1 MIMKKILLS
10 MLTASFALG
19 ASGEVF
25 SPGGVSFDFSRFKN
39 EPDISVNKKDNVLR
53 NGNFEEGVINF
64 SAPQPKGR
72 WRNGVNVH
80 GRSPNTPLIKKIC
93 SCKVV
98 SKGSAEGKYAL
109 CLNTPGEV
117 VKLAPKMV
125 ISNRLVQEITIPETK
140 EDTVWTLSF
149 KSRGHHLPSH
159 GTSALVILYAPLKK
173 VQGKKGYRLAPAE
186 GYKSRF
192 FTLRSEWSSARV
204 SIKAPAGTAGFYIC
218 PALYGAGTAYL
229 DDMTLTPSP
238 KNQETAVRVSPQG
251 FMDNL
256 YAVGEGLPAMINF
269 AFAADKAPERKD
281 LFLEVTLPAGFQA
294 LGTREFVPLTSRKKN
309 PDGTTQVMISLK
321 YLPPTAFTRKF
332 FKMHAA
338 VLVVKA
344 PGLKAGTKRYPLRYR
359 LVKGAWKGK
368 EQCLD
373 LQIIPALYGKRP
385 AKFRSA
391 AMMGMEFR
399 FKGEMAKQAALFYGA
414 SGFSCVHG
422 AQTDLAAELKKLGI
436 IRYRGHYYICNGFR
450 IGKGERPESAEFK
463 LADGK
468 AYPRK
473 ICPVEVYREGPF
485 FKSNVVKLIED
496 LIVKEDAAEHIMT
509 NWEPYYLNSKG
520 CFCLRC
526 REEFIKWA
534 KGDPSAAEITA
545 AWPKE
550 TLQRHGSRW
559 AAFRSWQHGRL
570 MVTLEKTTRAAGAR
584 AGKESHF
591 IPEVSWS
598 SMTPQMNFWAKQ
610 YNVTDYISE
619 LPWLEPWGPYTYWRW
634 DTPYSYYPA
643 PHLTSWLAAEQVREF
658 ARSKSLPGKMPK
670 LIAFPHG
677 RMGDTTIS
685 QPEGIAFEMLSFFLQ
700 KWQGAFLFTFP
711 GGYDYRYWRNC
722 AKANTLIAEHE
733 EIVGCGKDVSAAVKI
748 LPRSPYPE
756 NPDFA
761 PDWAEPANGEGKL
774 PGLHKL
780 KIFQHRAFLHKGE
793 YLVAVGNFWKKGE
806 LFFTLQLKAPGKGKW
821 HVSAGK
827 YDLGA
832 FSPQELEKGILLQ
845 GGALRWQ
852 FICLSPQKKKDLIP
866 FDQGQM
872 KALFRKRLPAIRRA
886 AAAEEKLHRS
896 RQAAA
901 TVDLSRVKSV
911 SVKGIKA
918 VPAGETVV
926 ITAERCKVVVD
937 LKQGGRITELQSRG
951 ESLAAVKGK
960 GWFAVPGVW
969 YPRNTT
975 FMLNAPMELRQLK
988 ALPGGVRLELYRKLT
1003 PMDQKNMSG
1012 AGMVIRYDFLPEKI
1026 IVAGKIINETDDAL
1040 EYAFRFHSMPGV
1052 LGRRGDV
1059 TGGVSWEDGVRFR
1072 RGFLV
1077 HLYHYGAL
1085 DPLMT
1090 GKEFNIS
1097 SGTKVMS
1104 RKLTLG
1110 APFLKSK
1117 LAVALPE
1124 NVRQV
1129 VFWDSASQENS
1140 TFEVIYDR
1148 KILHPGEEA
1157 EYTMSVAIK

>member
-1 MIMKKILLS
+1 MMNKFLFSTLI
-10 MLTASFALG
+10 ASLAVG

-25 SPGGVSFDFSRFKN
+25 SPGGVSFDFSSFRN
-39 EPDISVNKKDNVLR
+39 EPVISADKKNNVLR
-53 NGNFEEGVINF
+53 NGNFEEGMINF
-64 SAPQPKGR
+64 SAPRKNGQ

-80 GRSPNTPLIKKIC
+80 GKSPNALQIKKMC

-98 SKGSAEGKYAL
+98 SKGVAEGKYAL
-109 CLNTPGEV
+109 CLDTPGEV

-125 ISNRLVQEITIPETK
+125 ISNRLVQEIAIPETK
-140 EDTVWTLSF
+140 EETVWELSF
-149 KSRGHHLPSH
+149 KSRGKHLPSH
-159 GTSALVILYAPLKK
+159 GTSALVILYAPLKR
-173 VQGKKGYRLAPAE
+173 VAMKKGSRLAPAE
-186 GYKSRF
+186 GYKSRT
-192 FTLRSEWSSARV
+192 FTLRPEWSTAKV

-218 PALYGAGTAYL
+218 PSLYGAGTAWL
-229 DDMTLTPSP
+229 DDIALTPAQ
-238 KNQETAVRVSPQG
+238 KDRETEVRVSPQG

-269 AFAADKAPERKD
+269 AFAADKAPARKD

-294 LGTREFVPLTSRKKN
+294 LGTREFVPLTSRQKN
-309 PDGTTQVMISLK
+309 PDGTTSVRISLK
-321 YLPPTAFTRKF
+321 NLPPTAFTRKF

-344 PGLKAGTKRYPLRYR
+344 PGLKAGNKRYPLRYR

-368 EQCLD
+368 EQSLD
-373 LQIIPALYGKRP
+373 LQIIPAHYGKRP
-385 AKFRSA
+385 AGFRSA

-399 FKGEMAKQAALFYGA
+399 FKGAMAKTAAQFYQA

-422 AQTDLAAELKKLGI
+422 AQEDLAAELKKLGI
-436 IRYRGHYYICNGFR
+436 VRYRGHYYICNGFR
-450 IGKGERPESAEFK
+450 IGKGARPESAEFK

-473 ICPVEVYREGPF
+473 ICPVEVYREGAF

-526 REEFIKWA
+526 RDEFIQWA
-534 KGDPSAAEITA
+534 KGEPSAAEITA

-550 TLQRHGSRW
+550 TLQRHGNRW

-570 MVTLEKTTRAAGAR
+570 MVTLEKATRAAGR
-584 AGKESHF
+584 KAGKESHF

-619 LPWLEPWGPYTYWRW
+619 LPWLEPWGPYNCWRW

-658 ARSKSLPGKMPK
+658 ARSKSLPGKMPN

-685 QPEGIAFEMLSFFLQ
+685 QPEGIAFEMISFFLQ
-700 KWQGAFLFTFP
+700 KWQGTFLFTFP
-711 GGYDYRYWRNC
+711 GGYDYRYWGNC
-722 AKANTLIAEHE
+722 ARANTIIAEHE
-733 EIVGCGKDVSAAVKI
+733 ETVSNGKDVSAMVKI

-761 PDWAEPANGEGKL
+761 PDWAEPAPGDGRL

-780 KIFQHRAFLHKGE
+780 KIFQHRAFFHKGE
-793 YLVAVGNFWKKGE
+793 YLVAVGNFWKRGE
-806 LFFTLQLKAPGKGKW
+806 LFFDLKVKVPGKGKW

-827 YDLGA
+827 YDLGT
-832 FSPQELEKGILLQ
+832 FSAQELEKGILLQ
-845 GGALRWQ
+845 AGALRWQ
-852 FICLSPQKKKDLIP
+852 FIRISPRKGKALTP
-866 FDQGQM
+866 FTQSQM
-872 KALFRKRLPAIRRA
+872 KALFKKRLPAVKRA

-901 TVDLSRVKSV
+901 TVDLNGVKSV
-911 SVKGIKA
+911 SANGVKA
-918 VPAGETVV
+918 VPGGKTVV
-926 ITAERCKVVVD
+926 VTTAHCKVVVD
-937 LKQGGRITELQSRG
+937 LKQGGRITELQRRG
-951 ESLAAVKGK
+951 EDLAAVKGK

-969 YPRNTT
+969 YPRKST

-988 ALPGGVRLELYRKLT
+988 AVSGGIRLELYRKLT
-1003 PMDQKNMSG
+1003 PMDQQNMSG
-1012 AGMVIRYDFLPEKI
+1012 AGLVIRYDFTADKI
-1026 IVAGKIINETDDAL
+1026 NITGRIINETDDAL
-1040 EYAFRFHSMPGV
+1040 EYAFRFHAMPGV

-1059 TGGVSWEDGVRFR
+1059 TGSVSWGDGVRFR
-1072 RGFLV
+1072 RGFVV
-1077 HLYHYGAL
+1077 HLYHYGAI

-1097 SGTKVMS
+1097 AATKVAS

-1117 LAVALPE
+1117 LAISLPD
-1124 NVRQV
+1124 NVRQI
-1129 VFWDSASQENS
+1129 VFWDSASQANS

-1148 KILHPGEEA
+1148 KILHPGEGA
-1157 EYTMSVAIK
+1157 EYTMSVEIK